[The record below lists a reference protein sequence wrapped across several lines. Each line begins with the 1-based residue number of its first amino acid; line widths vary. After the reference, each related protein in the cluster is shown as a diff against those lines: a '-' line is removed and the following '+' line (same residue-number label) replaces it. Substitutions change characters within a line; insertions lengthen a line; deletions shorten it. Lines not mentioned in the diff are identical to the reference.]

1 MPENLYWFFKYS
13 CRSVRVAAVF
23 KCLGNFVMSDQT
35 DNAMDPNS
43 LYREENFTDQK
54 LGAIRKLIPVNS
66 DGSDDKDREVMFFG
80 SAQVMTP
87 MGALP
92 LNFALEGSTI
102 GVAAEDFAGKA
113 AIAVEEAAKELENM
127 RREQA
132 SQIVVPG
139 QGGGMGGPGQGGI
152 IT

>member
-1 MPENLYWFFKYS
+1 
-13 CRSVRVAAVF
+13 
-23 KCLGNFVMSDQT
+23 MSDQT

-66 DGSDDKDREVMFFG
+66 DGSDDKDREVMFYG

-102 GVAAEDFAGKA
+102 GAAAEDFAGKA
-113 AIAVEEAAKELENM
+113 AMAVEEAAKELENM

>member
-1 MPENLYWFFKYS
+1 
-13 CRSVRVAAVF
+13 
-23 KCLGNFVMSDQT
+23 MSDQT

-54 LGAIRKLIPVNS
+54 LGAIRRLIPVNS

-102 GVAAEDFAGKA
+102 GAAAENFAGKA

>member
-1 MPENLYWFFKYS
+1 
-13 CRSVRVAAVF
+13 
-23 KCLGNFVMSDQT
+23 MSDQT

-87 MGALP
+87 MGAMP

-102 GVAAEDFAGKA
+102 GAAAEDFAGKA

>member
-1 MPENLYWFFKYS
+1 
-13 CRSVRVAAVF
+13 
-23 KCLGNFVMSDQT
+23 MSDQT

-66 DGSDDKDREVMFFG
+66 DGSDDKDREVIFFG

-102 GVAAEDFAGKA
+102 GAAAEDFAGKA

>member
-1 MPENLYWFFKYS
+1 
-13 CRSVRVAAVF
+13 
-23 KCLGNFVMSDQT
+23 MSDQT

-66 DGSDDKDREVMFFG
+66 DGSDDKDREVMFYG

-102 GVAAEDFAGKA
+102 GAAAEDFAGKA
-113 AIAVEEAAKELENM
+113 AIAVEEAAKELETM

>member
-1 MPENLYWFFKYS
+1 
-13 CRSVRVAAVF
+13 
-23 KCLGNFVMSDQT
+23 MSDQT

-102 GVAAEDFAGKA
+102 GAAAEDFAGKA
-113 AIAVEEAAKELENM
+113 ANAVEEAAKELENM

>member
-1 MPENLYWFFKYS
+1 
-13 CRSVRVAAVF
+13 
-23 KCLGNFVMSDQT
+23 MSDQT

-66 DGSDDKDREVMFFG
+66 DGSDDKDRKVMFFG

-102 GVAAEDFAGKA
+102 GAAAEDFAGKA

>member
-1 MPENLYWFFKYS
+1 
-13 CRSVRVAAVF
+13 
-23 KCLGNFVMSDQT
+23 MSDQT

-66 DGSDDKDREVMFFG
+66 DGSDDKDRDVMFYG

-92 LNFALEGSTI
+92 LNFSLEGSTI
-102 GVAAEDFAGKA
+102 GAAAEDFAGKA

-127 RREQA
+127 RRQQA

>member
-1 MPENLYWFFKYS
+1 
-13 CRSVRVAAVF
+13 
-23 KCLGNFVMSDQT
+23 MSDQT

-102 GVAAEDFAGKA
+102 GAAAEDFAGKA
-113 AIAVEEAAKELENM
+113 AIEVEEAAKELENM

>member
-1 MPENLYWFFKYS
+1 
-13 CRSVRVAAVF
+13 
-23 KCLGNFVMSDQT
+23 MSDQT

-102 GVAAEDFAGKA
+102 GAAAEDFAGKA

-152 IT
+152 SNIINVSVVLTLRLTVAQ

>member
-1 MPENLYWFFKYS
+1 
-13 CRSVRVAAVF
+13 
-23 KCLGNFVMSDQT
+23 MSDQT

-102 GVAAEDFAGKA
+102 GAAAEDFADKA

>member
-1 MPENLYWFFKYS
+1 M
-13 CRSVRVAAVF
+13 C
-23 KCLGNFVMSDQT
+23 DQT

>member
-1 MPENLYWFFKYS
+1 
-13 CRSVRVAAVF
+13 
-23 KCLGNFVMSDQT
+23 MSDQT

-66 DGSDDKDREVMFFG
+66 DGSDDKERDVMFYG

-102 GVAAEDFAGKA
+102 GAAAEDFAGKA

>member
-1 MPENLYWFFKYS
+1 
-13 CRSVRVAAVF
+13 
-23 KCLGNFVMSDQT
+23 MSDQT

-66 DGSDDKDREVMFFG
+66 DGSDDKDRDVMFYG

-102 GVAAEDFAGKA
+102 GAAAEHFAGKA

>member
-1 MPENLYWFFKYS
+1 
-13 CRSVRVAAVF
+13 
-23 KCLGNFVMSDQT
+23 MSDQT

-66 DGSDDKDREVMFFG
+66 DGNDDKDREVMFFG

-102 GVAAEDFAGKA
+102 GAAAEDFAGKA

>member
-1 MPENLYWFFKYS
+1 
-13 CRSVRVAAVF
+13 
-23 KCLGNFVMSDQT
+23 MSDQT

-66 DGSDDKDREVMFFG
+66 DGSDDKDREVMFYG

-102 GVAAEDFAGKA
+102 GAAAEDFAGKA

>member
-1 MPENLYWFFKYS
+1 
-13 CRSVRVAAVF
+13 
-23 KCLGNFVMSDQT
+23 MSDQT

-54 LGAIRKLIPVNS
+54 LGAIRKLIPVNF
-66 DGSDDKDREVMFFG
+66 DGSDDKDREAMFYG

-102 GVAAEDFAGKA
+102 GAAAEDFAGKA

>member
-1 MPENLYWFFKYS
+1 
-13 CRSVRVAAVF
+13 
-23 KCLGNFVMSDQT
+23 MSDQT

-54 LGAIRKLIPVNS
+54 LGAIRRMIPVNS

-102 GVAAEDFAGKA
+102 GAAAEDFAGKA

>member
-1 MPENLYWFFKYS
+1 
-13 CRSVRVAAVF
+13 
-23 KCLGNFVMSDQT
+23 MSDQT

-54 LGAIRKLIPVNS
+54 LGAIRKLIPVNF

-102 GVAAEDFAGKA
+102 GAAAEDFAGKA

>member
-1 MPENLYWFFKYS
+1 
-13 CRSVRVAAVF
+13 
-23 KCLGNFVMSDQT
+23 MSDQT
-35 DNAMDPNS
+35 DNAMDLNS

-54 LGAIRKLIPVNS
+54 LGAIRRLIPVNS

-102 GVAAEDFAGKA
+102 GAAAEDFAGKA

>member
-1 MPENLYWFFKYS
+1 
-13 CRSVRVAAVF
+13 
-23 KCLGNFVMSDQT
+23 MSDQT

-102 GVAAEDFAGKA
+102 GAAAEDFSGKA

>member
-1 MPENLYWFFKYS
+1 
-13 CRSVRVAAVF
+13 
-23 KCLGNFVMSDQT
+23 MSDQT

-54 LGAIRKLIPVNS
+54 LGAIRRLIPVNS

-87 MGALP
+87 MGAMP

-102 GVAAEDFAGKA
+102 GAAAEDFAGKA

>member
-1 MPENLYWFFKYS
+1 
-13 CRSVRVAAVF
+13 
-23 KCLGNFVMSDQT
+23 MSDQT

-54 LGAIRKLIPVNS
+54 LGAIRRLIPVNF

-102 GVAAEDFAGKA
+102 GAAAEDFAGKA

>member
-1 MPENLYWFFKYS
+1 
-13 CRSVRVAAVF
+13 
-23 KCLGNFVMSDQT
+23 MSDQT

-66 DGSDDKDREVMFFG
+66 DGSDDKDREVMFYG

-102 GVAAEDFAGKA
+102 GAAAEDFAGKA
-113 AIAVEEAAKELENM
+113 AIAVEGAAKELENM

>member
-1 MPENLYWFFKYS
+1 
-13 CRSVRVAAVF
+13 
-23 KCLGNFVMSDQT
+23 MSDQT

-54 LGAIRKLIPVNS
+54 LGAIRRLIPVNS

-102 GVAAEDFAGKA
+102 GAAAEDFAGKA

>member
-1 MPENLYWFFKYS
+1 
-13 CRSVRVAAVF
+13 
-23 KCLGNFVMSDQT
+23 MSDQT

-102 GVAAEDFAGKA
+102 GAAAEDFAGKA
-113 AIAVEEAAKELENM
+113 AIAVEEAAKELEHM

>member
-1 MPENLYWFFKYS
+1 
-13 CRSVRVAAVF
+13 
-23 KCLGNFVMSDQT
+23 MSDQT

-113 AIAVEEAAKELENM
+113 AIAVEEAAKELEDM